1 MAMLVDVR
9 SAAKELGGIGESTLR
24 RMIGRGLVPVVRIGR
39 RVLIEREAL
48 SQIVERSVENL
59 DTIRA
64 VVTPS
69 HPSGPTAK
77 ARRHGTNQAT
87 LR

>member
-1 MAMLVDVR
+1 
-9 SAAKELGGIGESTLR
+9 
-24 RMIGRGLVPVVRIGR
+24 
-39 RVLIEREAL
+39 
-48 SQIVERSVENL
+48 
-59 DTIRA
+59 